1 MFKIAKIALVAISL
15 GVGAASTPA
24 FAVSARGVAAGE
36 GQTRELLRLMDTDKN
51 GRVSRQE
58 FMRFMEAEFDR
69 LDVDHSGE
77 LTVKELSHFHFYPS
91 HPGAHR

>member
-1 MFKIAKIALVAISL
+1 MLRIALIGSVATAL
-15 GVGAASTPA
+15 VLAGTPA

-36 GQTRELLRLMDTDKN
+36 AWARQILPLMDTDKN

-77 LTVKELSHFHFYPS
+77 LTVKELSAFPS
-91 HPGAHR
+91 AAGHPGPHR